1 MTVCEVFGLSS
12 GDWLPISRQKWE
24 SKMKCF
30 AEPITRIQ
38 MVDDSGFYQSL
49 FQGIYPLLMYNLE

>member
-1 MTVCEVFGLSS
+1 MTVFEVFGLSS

-38 MVDDSGFYQSL
+38 MVDVSGFYQSL
-49 FQGIYPLLMYNLE
+49 FQGISPLLMYNLE